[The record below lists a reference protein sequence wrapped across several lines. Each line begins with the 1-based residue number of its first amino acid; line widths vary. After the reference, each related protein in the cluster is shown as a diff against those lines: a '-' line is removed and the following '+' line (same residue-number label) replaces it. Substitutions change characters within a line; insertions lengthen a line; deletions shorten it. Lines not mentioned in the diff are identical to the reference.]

1 MDTQQISQGESK
13 KEILFANGNRAQLVA
28 PPAGT
33 KAADILKTLGIQQP
47 KAVIIVTGGAGGLD
61 KDMESDEELRS
72 RLVQLFSRGIARAA
86 VDADAL
92 IIDGGTQ
99 SGVMALMG
107 QGVADRGQKS
117 ILLGVAPAGK
127 VTYPSGPAEG
137 SIEDGGAL
145 DPNHTH
151 FVLVESDEWGGETD
165 MMFELAAALGEG
177 IPVVTVLVHGR
188 TDGIAKNEALRSV
201 RQGWPIIVVEGSG
214 PLADEIAALLRETPD
229 FIADPDLAEIIADS
243 DLHLFAVDGSVGAL
257 RKLITREFGVD
268 EILQLA
274 WQRFATYDLHAK
286 RHRDDFNRLR
296 MWILRLGVLTTLAV
310 VLKKT
315 LETPDW
321 VAKLTFLDSEFRSG
335 LPDAAL
341 GLASSLYYVVLLLP
355 IVSSVLLAIAMKVN
369 AGNKWVL
376 LRGSAEAIKRAMF
389 RYRTRRVTYSSP
401 QTPGSNGRQ
410 TADSTEQVQEQTTR
424 EAELA
429 GTVEFI
435 SRQLMQSNV
444 NLSALPP
451 YKGRIPPGYEHAEAK
466 ADDGFSFLTPERFIA
481 VRLDDQLAFYQ
492 DRTGSKERELR
503 EYQIA
508 ILVAGG
514 VGTFLAAVGLDLW
527 VALTTALAAAFTT
540 YLQYR
545 QTENTLMQYNQT
557 ATNLMN
563 VKGWWTALTAE
574 QQADQENVDRLVEVT
589 ERILETETYG
599 WVQQMQDALA
609 ELRGEEPKAVKEQD
623 DERND
628 VPG

>member
-1 MDTQQISQGESK
+1 MQQVSQGEDK
-13 KEILFANGNRAQLVA
+13 KEILFLNGNRAQLVA

-33 KAADILKTLGIQQP
+33 KAADILETLGIQQP
-47 KAVIIVTGGAGGLD
+47 KAVIIVIGGAGGLD
-61 KDMESDEELRS
+61 KDMESNEELRS
-72 RLVQLFSRGIARAA
+72 RLIQLFSRGIARAA
-86 VDADAL
+86 VDAGAL

-107 QGVADRGQKS
+107 QGFADRGRKS

-127 VTYPSGPAEG
+127 VTYPGGPAEG
-137 SIEDGGAL
+137 SIEDGGPL
-145 DPNHTH
+145 DPNHSH

-165 MMFELAAALGEG
+165 TMFELAAALGGG

-188 TDGIAKNEALRSV
+188 TDGIAKDEALRSV
-201 RQGWPIIVVEGSG
+201 RHGWPVIVVEGSG
-214 PLADEIAALLRETPD
+214 RLADGIAALLRETPD
-229 FIADPDLAEIIADS
+229 FIADPDLAEIIADG

-257 RKLITREFGVD
+257 RKLITREFGGD

-274 WQRFATYDLHAK
+274 WQRFATYDVHAK
-286 RHRDDFNRLR
+286 RHRDDFNRRR

-321 VAKLTFLDSEFRSG
+321 IAKLTFLDSEFRSG
-335 LPDAAL
+335 LTSAAS

-355 IVSSVLLAIAMKVN
+355 ILSSVLLAIAIKVN

-401 QTPGSNGRQ
+401 QTPLSSNGRQ
-410 TADSTEQVQEQTTR
+410 TMDSTEQVQEQTTR

-451 YKGRIPPGYEHAEAK
+451 YDGRIPPGYEHAEAK

-503 EYQIA
+503 KYQIA

-514 VGTFLAAVGLDLW
+514 VGTFLAAVRLDLW

-574 QQADQENVDRLVEVT
+574 QQADRKNVDRLVEVT
-589 ERILETETYG
+589 EKILETETYG

-609 ELRGEEPKAVKEQD
+609 ELRGEEPEAAKEQG